1 MSSPDLQAKANQLNA
16 RMQEEATKAI
26 DQLEKTLIRPIARNS
41 YACVVK
47 CYDDAGTT
55 DSAEQI
61 DQCSKHCQGPYQASH
76 QVLQQEIGQF
86 QNRVSRAMVQCN
98 EEAVAMITPAVQKDA
113 RKMKKVEDTVLKC
126 MSRTVDENIKHLG
139 PMKHRIEAG
148 LKEVTK

>member
-55 DSAEQI
+55 NSAEQI

-76 QVLQQEIGQF
+76 QVLQQEIGQVRLYYCVDRYSF
-86 QNRVSRAMVQCN
+86 FLLILVLHYQLLHSSKTESVVQWCN
-98 EEAVAMITPAVQKDA
+98 AT
-113 RKMKKVEDTVLKC
+113 KKL
-126 MSRTVDENIKHLG
+126 LQ
-139 PMKHRIEAG
+139 
-148 LKEVTK
+148 